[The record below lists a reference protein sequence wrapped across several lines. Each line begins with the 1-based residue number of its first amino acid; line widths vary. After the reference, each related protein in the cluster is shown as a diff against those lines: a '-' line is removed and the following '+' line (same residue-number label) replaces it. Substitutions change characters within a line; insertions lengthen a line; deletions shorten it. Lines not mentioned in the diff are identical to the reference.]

1 MKALAIGQA
10 RRIALRAQGLTGIPR
25 AQVDELQG
33 APSRLGAPPACG
45 GVPEGGGV
53 HEGRSNAADRRL
65 DAGIRK
71 VLARTRLLQLDSVNV
86 VERAHYFPVFSR
98 IGAYDKAALDAL
110 AWAPRSKKGPGRRA
124 LVEYWAHEA
133 ALIPFEDWPAF
144 RWRMAEY
151 QHGRWHVQ
159 KELIAERAGLGQKIC
174 ALLEESGAATAG
186 ELERRL
192 GLDRPEAKG
201 PWWDRGET
209 KIVCEALFAAGVLT
223 AGKRVNFNR
232 HYDLVE
238 NVVPREFREVQLT
251 REEAVLRL
259 VANAADALGI
269 AVEQDLRDYYRLDSK
284 DVKTALAA
292 LIARGEV
299 EEAQVRG
306 WNQTAYLASGTTIP
320 RTSDA
325 RALLCP
331 FDPMVFFRPRL
342 ERLFGF
348 QYRIEIYT
356 PQHKRE
362 HGYYVFPFL
371 LGERLVARVD
381 LKADR
386 KAGVLLV
393 HGAFLEDHAT
403 ALETAEPLAAS
414 LGELAGWLGLE
425 AVRIGDKGDL
435 APALQQISKARG

>member
-1 MKALAIGQA
+1 MTLGQA
-10 RRIALRAQGLTGIPR
+10 RRLALRAQGLTG
-25 AQVDELQG
+25 G
-33 APSRLGAPPACG
+33 AAT
-45 GVPEGGGV
+45 
-53 HEGRSNAADRRL
+53 
-65 DAGIRK
+65 IRK
-71 VLARTRLLQLDSVNV
+71 ALARTKLLQLDSVNV
-86 VERAHYFPVFSR
+86 VERAHYFPIFSR
-98 IGAYDKAALDAL
+98 IGAYDKAALDEI
-110 AWAPRSKKGPGRRA
+110 AWSPRSKKGPGRRG

-144 RWRMAEY
+144 RWRMEEY
-151 QHGRWHVQ
+151 QHGRWHIQ
-159 KELIAERAGLGQKIC
+159 EELIAERAALGQKIC
-174 ALLEESGAATAG
+174 ALLDESGPATAG

-192 GLDRPEAKG
+192 GLDPQGAKG

-251 REEAVLRL
+251 REESVLRL

-269 AVEQDLRDYYRLDSK
+269 ATEQDLRDYYRLDAK
-284 DVKTALAA
+284 DTKAAVVSLLAS
-292 LIARGEV
+292 GEL

-306 WNQTAYLASGTTIP
+306 WSQPAYLVAGASVP
-320 RTSDA
+320 RAADA

-331 FDPMVFFRPRL
+331 FDPLVFFRPRL
-342 ERLFGF
+342 ERLFEF
-348 QYRIEIYT
+348 RYRIEIYT

-371 LGERLVARVD
+371 LGDRLVARVD

-386 KAGVLLV
+386 KAGVLLA

-425 AVRIGDKGDL
+425 AVRIGGKGDL
-435 APALQQISKARG
+435 APALQQIFRSRG